1 MQWLRFMNALD
12 ILRADHT
19 RFRSL
24 LPRLYDDSLPAEE
37 RNNTREEVEKL
48 LKMHALIEEEIFYP
62 AYKDATADRG
72 DREMYY
78 ESIEEHHV
86 IDMVLPELMPM
97 NPESDGFRAKAK
109 VLKEL
114 VEHHVGEEEE
124 DFFPRAE
131 ELLGSAKLEEL
142 GRQMLERRSD
152 LEQKWSTTMG
162 NALRKAQTVA
172 EKFTPTSVKDA
183 RVEANREG

>member
-1 MQWLRFMNALD
+1 MNALD

-24 LPRLYDDSLPAEE
+24 LPRLYDDSIAADE
-37 RNNTREEVEKL
+37 RDALRQEAEKL
-48 LKMHALIEEEIFYP
+48 LKLHALIEEEIFYP
-62 AYKDATADRG
+62 AYKDATSDRG

-86 IDMVLPELMPM
+86 IDMLLPELMPM
-97 NPESDGFRAKAK
+97 NPGTEGYRAKAK

-131 ELLGSAKLEEL
+131 QLLGASKLDDL
-142 GRQMLERRSD
+142 GRQMLERRNE

-162 NALRKAQTVA
+162 AALRKAQTVA
-172 EKFTPTSVKDA
+172 EKFAPTAVKDA